1 MAGVDKTS
9 RTPPGIPP
17 VIGVI
22 GGSGVYDID
31 GLENTRWEAVASSF
45 GEPSDELLM
54 GELPT
59 ERGSQKM
66 VFLPRHGRGHRIP
79 PSELNFRANIDCL
92 KRAGVT
98 EIISLSACGSFKEEL
113 APGIFVIADQ
123 FIDRTFAR
131 QKSFFGTGLVAHVGL
146 GHPVC
151 PRLSDA
157 IEEAAKGLAIPCRR
171 GGTYLAM
178 EGPQFSTLAES
189 ELYRS
194 WGCDVIGMTNM
205 PEAKLAREAEM
216 CYATVAMVTDYD
228 CWHPDHDHV
237 TVDAI
242 IKVLLANADNG
253 RALVKEVAPTL
264 SGRTGACEAGCHTAL
279 DDAIITGPDARD
291 PEMTKKLSAVA
302 GRALQT

>member
-1 MAGVDKTS
+1 MAGADKTPG
-9 RTPPGIPP
+9 TPPI
-17 VIGVI
+17 VGVI

-31 GLENTRWEAVASSF
+31 GLENTRWEAVASPF

-54 GELPT
+54 GELS
-59 ERGSQKM
+59 GQKM

-113 APGIFVIADQ
+113 APGTFVIADQ

-131 QKSFFGTGLVAHVGL
+131 VKSFFGIGLVAHVGL

-151 PRLSDA
+151 SRLGDA

-205 PEAKLAREAEM
+205 SEAKLAREAEM

-242 IKVLLANADNG
+242 IKVLLGNADNA
-253 RALVKEVAPTL
+253 RALIKAVAPPL
-264 SGRTGACEAGCHTAL
+264 AGRDETCRAGCHRAL
-279 DDAIITGPDARD
+279 DNAIITQPDALD
-291 PEMTKKLSAVA
+291 PKMAEKLSAVA
-302 GRALQT
+302 GRELKVQGG

>member
-1 MAGVDKTS
+1 MA
-9 RTPPGIPP
+9 
-17 VIGVI
+17 
-22 GGSGVYDID
+22 
-31 GLENTRWEAVASSF
+31 
-45 GEPSDELLM
+45 PSAAA
-54 GELPT
+54 GQ
-59 ERGSQKM
+59 RGSRERDAIEDEPGERVRM
-66 VFLPRHGRGHRIP
+66 VFLPRHGRGHRIMP
-79 PSELNFRANIDCL
+79 TEVNSRANL
-92 KRAGVT
+92 WGMKKLGVSR
-98 EIISLSACGSFKEEL
+98 IISVSAVGSMKEEIP
-113 APGIFVIADQ
+113 PGDFVLIDQ
-123 FIDRTFAR
+123 FFDRTRHRPATFFEGGVVAPVMFAEPICGAVR
-131 QKSFFGTGLVAHVGL
+131 SILL
-146 GHPVC
+146 
-151 PRLSDA
+151 
-157 IEEAAKGLAIPCRR
+157 EAARGLEVKVHD
-171 GGTYLAM
+171 GGTYLNM

-228 CWHPDHDHV
+228 CWHPDHNHV

-253 RALVKEVAPTL
+253 RALVKEVAPAL